1 MSRIVPTFDSRGFEA
16 QADRVHADLIRA
28 AVRAVNATALRV
40 LDGLRVSMEEHLD
53 APKPKTLDGLV
64 FEKARVGKTPTATIS
79 VKPEVVDY
87 LQYAVVG
94 GTRTDMIIPSS
105 DAPLDSHGNLR
116 RGYLRAVEARGGFWM
131 VASSGVPTLFEPDGM
146 GGITE
151 PALRSLMS
159 TAAERQTSVEAIARD
174 WGKEVEGAFEARVY
188 DGGVAVIPVFG
199 PLMRHLDFWSG
210 CSARP
215 PTN

>member
-79 VKPEVVDY
+79 VKPEVADY

-94 GTRTDMIIPSS
+94 GTRTDMIIPSA

-146 GGITE
+146 GGIRAVAFRVDRVDYDPIWPFE
-151 PALRSLMS
+151 DD
-159 TAAERQTSVEAIARD
+159 AAVLVAKILPEEI
-174 WGKEVEGAFEARVY
+174 GKAFERVLSS
-188 DGGVAVIPVFG
+188 D
-199 PLMRHLDFWSG
+199 
-210 CSARP
+210 
-215 PTN
+215 